1 MSRVKICMCFWESLA
16 VRNMLRYTEEASQ
29 KPKCPARPPP
39 PDPSKLRTLRLSR
52 LRHTD
57 ELQAKTC
64 NLSLE
69 NQNIPTYI
77 DVLSDKSP
85 AKDVAPA
92 RPPPPVLTRSFLYQS
107 KETKDSKSHAET
119 TDIENTETPLSNGN
133 HVETDDGSSYADV
146 PPNERRLRNSPTP
159 VNSPPPRPV
168 VPPRLSLTHRRKSV
182 LCQSQSA
189 GPTEHVYESI
199 DDVLSQ
205 DKRGQ
210 RGSSAGLTRKGRFA
224 TYHSWSEVSSVDGDR
239 TAREL
244 DILLEW
250 WRSIGGLEN
259 LQSYQI
265 EETKSKPLIS
275 VAQRVKTAMR
285 LYELLL
291 VQRCTDLLNHV
302 TELHCT
308 ADSLVKSNKK
318 ARFAKLTGGTTG
330 AVGGVTIAAG
340 LALAPLTFGASLVAT
355 GIGVGIVAAGGVT
368 GASASFSK
376 KKKGNW
382 LKNKVEKII
391 NSYKTQIEDILACL
405 RFIDIGMEQLRKEDN
420 TKLNEMGAQLAKI
433 GRVAQEMENIH
444 SMDVISDCFGILED
458 LDFYFLEEDDP
469 KTKKNSNTQLAQK
482 VYEVADK
489 LKECVDQ
496 LIQIKNLF
504 RSVDDNV

>member
-1 MSRVKICMCFWESLA
+1 MSQD
-16 VRNMLRYTEEASQ
+16 ASQ

-52 LRHTD
+52 LGHTD

-64 NLSLE
+64 DLSLE
-69 NQNIPTYI
+69 DQNIPTYI
-77 DVLSDKSP
+77 DVLSDKLP

-92 RPPPPVLTRSFLYQS
+92 RPPPPVLTRSFTYQS
-107 KETKDSKSHAET
+107 KETKDSNSLAET
-119 TDIENTETPLSNGN
+119 TDIENTETSWSNGN
-133 HVETDDGSSYADV
+133 HVETDDGSLYADV
-146 PPNERRLRNSPTP
+146 LSNERRLRNCPT
-159 VNSPPPRPV
+159 PPPRPV
-168 VPPRLSLTHRRKSV
+168 VPPRLTFRRKSV

-205 DKRGQ
+205 HKGGER
-210 RGSSAGLTRKGRFA
+210 RLSTGLTRKGRFT

-259 LQSYQI
+259 LQSSQQ

-291 VQRCTDLLNHV
+291 VQRCTDLLNNV

-308 ADSLVKSNKK
+308 ANSLVKSNKK
-318 ARFAKLTGGTTG
+318 ARLAKLTGGTTG

-382 LKNKVEKII
+382 LKDKVEKII

-420 TKLNEMGAQLAKI
+420 TKLNEMGDQLAKI
-433 GRVAQEMENIH
+433 GRVAQEMENVH

-496 LIQIKNLF
+496 LIRIKNLF
-504 RSVDDNV
+504 RSVNDSV

>member
-1 MSRVKICMCFWESLA
+1 MSQ
-16 VRNMLRYTEEASQ
+16 EASP

-39 PDPSKLRTLRLSR
+39 PDPSKLRTLQLSR
-52 LRHTD
+52 LEQTD
-57 ELQAKTC
+57 ELQAQTC

-69 NQNIPTYI
+69 DLKIPTYI
-77 DVLSDKSP
+77 DVLSDKSQT
-85 AKDVAPA
+85 KGVAPA
-92 RPPPPVLTRSFLYQS
+92 RPPPPVLRKSFHSQTT
-107 KETKDSKSHAET
+107 ETKDLNGHAET
-119 TDIENTETPLSNGN
+119 SEIKNTEISLYNGKR
-133 HVETDDGSSYADV
+133 VETVDGSMYNDIL
-146 PPNERRLRNSPTP
+146 PNERSLRARTLPANA
-159 VNSPPPRPV
+159 PPPRPV
-168 VPPRLSLTHRRKSV
+168 APPRLSVTLPRKHF
-182 LCQSQSA
+182 LCQSLSA
-189 GPTEHVYESI
+189 EPTEHVYESI

-205 DKRGQ
+205 DEGGGRGL
-210 RGSSAGLTRKGRFA
+210 STGLARKGRFP
-224 TYHSWSEVSSVDGDR
+224 TYHSWSELSSVNGDH

-259 LQSYQI
+259 LQMGYQQ
-265 EETKSKPLIS
+265 EETKTKPLIL
-275 VAQRVKTAMR
+275 VAQRVKTAMH

-291 VQRCTDLLNHV
+291 VQRCTDVLNHI

-318 ARFAKLTGGTTG
+318 ARLAKLTGGTTG

-382 LKNKVEKII
+382 LKDKVEKII

-405 RFIDIGMEQLRKEDN
+405 RFIDIGMEQLRQQDITE
-420 TKLNEMGAQLAKI
+420 LNEMGAPLEKI
-433 GRVAQEMENIH
+433 GRVAHEMENIH
-444 SMDVISDCFGILED
+444 SVDVISECFSILED
-458 LDFYFLEEDDP
+458 LDSYFLEEEDP
-469 KTKKNSNTQLAQK
+469 STKRNSNTQLAQK
-482 VYEVADK
+482 VHEVADN

-496 LIQIKNLF
+496 LIRIKNLF
-504 RSVDDNV
+504 RSVDDSV